1 MPLTESKS
9 NPKKKSGGFGWGSIA
24 GVGKDFLRGGQE
36 AARGLPTGIKVNAK
50 ALAALAEGDPRPFMR
65 MGQQMARQTAT
76 DVRHPLRD
84 PFSTFLTALA
94 LGSLGGGA
102 SARVAAA
109 GKALGKTG
117 SASKALKAGAKK
129 PVYTRKFKGV
139 RAPEAERKGPKSL
152 RKYQTPRSYEVKA
165 SSNPLVRG
173 ARKVTVD
180 PLYDLSRKRAE
191 AGKKGG
197 GYAKKIETRTREERA
212 RFAKQARADEPGG
225 AKATGKAIGPELLQA
240 PMNLLRMKMVLNPRY
255 YAQNLTS
262 SGLMLAL
269 QQGPHGLVKSSRTA
283 KRVRKEDPSVAIHAR
298 STMGDPAQA
307 AGMIESSGALSGV
320 SQKMAHYANVPESRL
335 RELAFYAAARKHGIT
350 KTKDLKNLLNNPTS
364 NRFHQIA
371 KDANDS
377 MGDYS
382 RLGKGE
388 RAFMRTGIPIF
399 YPMFKALSRYGAQF
413 PFEHSIA
420 AGMANQIGQEGY
432 DQQMEDFGGEL
443 PPWSPYLTKF
453 GNDETSNFQNIH
465 PFSPVADISEAAS
478 QIMTPGGGNPTRSL
492 LQYAGP
498 APELLYGMA
507 TGNQLQTGW
516 PIKGMDEGMSPL
528 EAALRDF
535 APNIPGKDYLDL
547 AGITEPRTTKA
558 YGKPTQEDLFWM
570 WLLGPAYPRKT
581 NMRELKKQAKQQR

>member
-1 MPLTESKS
+1 MPGGAAPKR
-9 NPKKKSGGFGWGSIA
+9 KKKSSGGGFSLGGLEKI
-24 GVGKDFLRGGQE
+24 GKDFLKGGQE
-36 AARGLPTGIKVNAK
+36 AARGLPTGIKINAK
-50 ALAALAEGDPRPFMR
+50 ALAALSQGNPRPIAHMAE
-65 MGQQMARQTAT
+65 QMARQSVT

-84 PFSTFLTALA
+84 PFSTFLTALSVA
-94 LGSLGGGA
+94 SAGGGTV
-102 SARVAAA
+102 ARVGAA
-109 GKALGKTG
+109 GKTLGRTG
-117 SASKALKAGAKK
+117 NIGKAIKAGAKK
-129 PVYTRKFKGV
+129 PVYTRKFAGVSKG
-139 RAPEAERKGPKSL
+139 KGKFPA
-152 RKYQTPRSYEVKA
+152 RYEVKA

-180 PLYDLSRKRAE
+180 PVYRASVKRAE
-191 AGKKGG
+191 AGKRGG
-197 GYAKKIETRTREERA
+197 GYAKRVETRTREERA
-212 RFAKQARADEPGG
+212 RFAKQARSDEPGG
-225 AKATGKAIGPELLQA
+225 AKATGKTIGPELLQA

-255 YAQNLTS
+255 YAQNLGS

-269 QQGPHGLVKSSRTA
+269 QQGPHGIIKSARTA
-283 KRVRKEDPSVAIHAR
+283 KRVRREDPSVALHAR

-307 AGMIESSGALSGV
+307 AGMIESSGKLSGA

-335 RELAFYAAARKHGIT
+335 RELAFYAVARKHGIT
-350 KTKDLKNLLNNPTS
+350 KTADLKALFNNPTS

-371 KDANDS
+371 REANDAL
-377 MGDYS
+377 GDYS

-399 YPMFKALSRYGAQF
+399 YPMFKALSRYGVQF
-413 PFEHSIA
+413 PFEHSVT
-420 AGMANQIGQEGY
+420 AGLANHVGQEGY
-432 DQQMEDFGGEL
+432 DQQVEDFGGEL
-443 PPWSPYLTKF
+443 PPWSPYLMKTGK
-453 GNDETSNFQNIH
+453 DATSNFQNIH
-465 PFSPVADISEAAS
+465 PFSPAADIAEAVS
-478 QIMTPGGGNPTRSL
+478 QIITPGGGNPTRSL

-498 APELLYGMA
+498 SPELLYGLA

-516 PIKGMDEGMSPL
+516 PIKGVDEGMSPL

-581 NMRELKKQAKQQR
+581 NMKELKKQAKQQK